1 MGILSSYVIGER
13 TFIIVN
19 GPSRFGTNL
28 GLVTCCFK
36 LWALSQTLSPLE
48 KGEKGLRVRR
58 AITCRASS
66 WAASASSRAAVNSF
80 SRNSTAGTEVEGRM
94 VGRAMGSYPIIKKN
108 GDLPVM
114 E

>member
-19 GPSRFGTNL
+19 GPSRFGANF
-28 GLVTCCFK
+28 GLVTCHFK
-36 LWALSQTLSPLE
+36 LQASSQTLSLLE
-48 KGEKGLRVRR
+48 KGEKGLCVRQ

-66 WAASASSRAAVNSF
+66 WAASASSRAAVSSF
-80 SRNSTAGTEVEGRM
+80 SHNSTAGTEVEGRM

-108 GDLPVM
+108 GDLPVT

>member
-1 MGILSSYVIGER
+1 MRILSSYVIGER

-19 GPSRFGTNL
+19 GPSRFGANFEL
-28 GLVTCCFK
+28 IICHFK
-36 LWALSQTLSPLE
+36 LWASSQTLSPLE
-48 KGEKGLRVRR
+48 KGEKGLCVRR

-66 WAASASSRAAVNSF
+66 WAASTSSHAAVSSF

-94 VGRAMGSYPIIKKN
+94 VGRAMSSYPIIKKN
-108 GDLPVM
+108 GDLPVT